1 MESSEAHHSERPPDV
16 GLKRSRSPELKLAQL
31 RKAGGVDDVLTDNL
45 RSQKRYLS
53 QVRAATLSQ
62 ACLAD
67 LPFPMPLL
75 KRLRAPLQAM
85 ATNIVRLNMAG
96 PGSPA
101 PAVSMN
107 HSSSMQTTND
117 TSMRSSSIEMHDDG
131 CQIATP
137 TSKRQKLPP
146 LEVPDIGGPTLR
158 NQPHRLSDSGHIS
171 DTCMVHTATP
181 QAQRFKDTHDKP
193 PLSPSDPCYGMDLRK
208 AALLR
213 SLMLATEGSA
223 SGSQRN
229 KVKTVTTGRISR
241 RSKRLQDSR
250 PPDPSDSAS
259 MEMDC
264 MSNRSSMSPD
274 TASSH
279 HL

>member
-1 MESSEAHHSERPPDV
+1 
-16 GLKRSRSPELKLAQL
+16 
-31 RKAGGVDDVLTDNL
+31 
-45 RSQKRYLS
+45 
-53 QVRAATLSQ
+53 
-62 ACLAD
+62 
-67 LPFPMPLL
+67 
-75 KRLRAPLQAM
+75 M
-85 ATNIVRLNMAG
+85 ATDIVRLNMA
-96 PGSPA
+96 SPAA
-101 PAVSMN
+101 PAVSIN
-107 HSSSMQTTND
+107 HSSSMQTTHD
-117 TSMRSSSIEMHDDG
+117 TSLRSSSMEMHDDS
-131 CQIATP
+131 CQVATP

-146 LEVPDIGGPTLR
+146 LEVPDVGGPTLR

-223 SGSQRN
+223 TGPER
-229 KVKTVTTGRISR
+229 KTVTNARVSR
-241 RSKRLQDSR
+241 RSKRLQESR
-250 PPDPSDSAS
+250 PPYPSDSAS

-264 MSNRSSMSPD
+264 VSNRSSMSPE